1 MKVLLIFRNFRK
13 KGCTLLDFLVFFT
26 ILCGETTLG
35 EKYRRLL
42 QLISDHNSCIQ
53 RRSLALLLKSIA
65 SLPHLVNEAPG
76 FGHWTVLAAVQQC
89 FEQVNFLIFFLNN
102 VFLFLTCFKLVQ

>member
-1 MKVLLIFRNFRK
+1 MIIHRNGQK

-35 EKYRRLL
+35 EKYRKLL

-89 FEQVNFLIFFLNN
+89 FEQV
-102 VFLFLTCFKLVQ
+102 

>member
-1 MKVLLIFRNFRK
+1 M
-13 KGCTLLDFLVFFT
+13 VFFT

-53 RRSLALLLKSIA
+53 RHNLALLLKSVA
-65 SLPHLVNEAPG
+65 SLAHLVNEAPA

-89 FEQVNFLIFFLNN
+89 FDQVRQTLQVLCFNARDLNIYGA
-102 VFLFLTCFKLVQ
+102 

>member
-1 MKVLLIFRNFRK
+1 M
-13 KGCTLLDFLVFFT
+13 FFT

-35 EKYRRLL
+35 EKYRKLL
-42 QLISDHNSCIQ
+42 QLISDHNNCIQ

-65 SLPHLVNEAPG
+65 SLAHLVNEAPA

-89 FEQVNFLIFFLNN
+89 FEQVKFFFSKNNLKGNSSIIFFK
-102 VFLFLTCFKLVQ
+102 V